1 VTIINPRLVQIVI
14 FFIYFLFEKSFVN
27 FRFVFLQNLVF
38 VEILLD
44 FEILNEIIIK
54 INYFRFR

>member
-1 VTIINPRLVQIVI
+1 MTIINPRLVQIVI